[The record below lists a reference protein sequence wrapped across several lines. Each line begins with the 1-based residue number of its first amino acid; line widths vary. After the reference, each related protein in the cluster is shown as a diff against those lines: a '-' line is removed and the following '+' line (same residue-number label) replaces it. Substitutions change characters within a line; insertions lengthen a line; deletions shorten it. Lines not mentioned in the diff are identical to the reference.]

1 MASTLPFMLLLLLL
15 VPAFAGAFNITTIL
29 SQFPD
34 FSALNN
40 LLSRTGLAA
49 EINRRDTLTVL
60 AADNAAV
67 SAAAGRP
74 LDLIKKV
81 LSLHVVLDYYDD
93 AKLRKMTN
101 RTAALPTLFQ
111 ASGLASGLAGFLNVT
126 DMPNGDVAFGSA
138 VPGAPLSSKFV
149 KVLVTH
155 PYSISVL
162 QLSSV
167 IVPPGVS
174 AGTNNTQSAPT
185 PSPNAAPVP
194 APAPSRPKP
203 RAPTMPPTPAPV
215 SGGPIPSPIGSPPIP
230 KAPIASPPA
239 PVAYRVSP
247 ANAPGP
253 VAGGDAAAMTTR
265 EVAGRIGIVVA
276 FVAALGGVL

>member
-1 MASTLPFMLLLLLL
+1 MASTLPFTLLLLLLL

-67 SAAAGRP
+67 SMAAGRP

-138 VPGAPLSSKFV
+138 VPGAPLASKLV

-162 QLSSV
+162 QLSGV

-174 AGTNNTQSAPT
+174 A
-185 PSPNAAPVP
+185 AAPVP

-203 RAPTMPPTPAPV
+203 RAPTMPPTPAPE
-215 SGGPIPSPIGSPPIP
+215 SGGPIPPPIGSPPIP
-230 KAPIASPPA
+230 TAPIASPPA

-253 VAGGDAAAMTTR
+253 VAGGDVAAPAPATATR
-265 EVAGRIGIVVA
+265 EVVGRIGVVVA

>member
-149 KVLVTH
+149 KRH
-155 PYSISVL
+155 S
-162 QLSSV
+162 
-167 IVPPGVS
+167 PPGVS